1 MNQIDKKYFN
11 DDFVKIKVNIFF
23 EKILNKIKM
32 SLVSIFETVSL
43 ERFNHRSV
51 AYKCCTQPL

>member
-1 MNQIDKKYFN
+1 MDKKYFN
-11 DDFVKIKVNIFF
+11 VDNAKIKVNIFF
-23 EKILNKIKM
+23 EKILNKIKIP
-32 SLVSIFETVSL
+32 LVNIFETVSL

>member
-1 MNQIDKKYFN
+1 MDKKYFIVGN
-11 DDFVKIKVNIFF
+11 AKIKVNIFF
-23 EKILNKIKM
+23 EKILNKIKIP
-32 SLVSIFETVSL
+32 LVSIFETVSL

>member
-1 MNQIDKKYFN
+1 MKIDKKYFN
-11 DDFVKIKVNIFF
+11 DNYIKIKVNIFF
-23 EKILNKIKM
+23 ERILNKIKIPFVNI
-32 SLVSIFETVSL
+32 SETVSL